1 MANPPLPTHIFVG
14 AARSRSETRGGVF
27 RQAIGD
33 DRWEHLTK
41 GLPVVT
47 DVQAITVH
55 PASPE
60 VIYLGTRSGPYRST
74 DRGERWERLGFP
86 DDTEGWSIPVHPP
99 NPPTLH
105 ARAAPVGG
113 YRGGERGEHRR
124 RPPE

>member
-74 DRGERWERLGFP
+74 GRGERWERLGLPGDSEVGRLRVQPTNPRALSAGPPP
-86 DDTEGWSIPVHPP
+86 D
-99 NPPTLH
+99 
-105 ARAAPVGG
+105 GG
-113 YRGGERGEHRR
+113 
-124 RPPE
+124 